1 MVLTRY
7 RAVLRTRDVG
17 RLLWTS
23 LVARMPNGMSALAIL
38 LLVTRENGY
47 ARAGL
52 VTGSYVAAAG
62 LSNLL
67 LSRVVDRIGPRPV
80 LVSTAVGYAAGLVA
94 LAAVPADAYV
104 AELVLG
110 IAAGAS
116 SPPVVSVVRGLWPR
130 LLEPDVAQVVYGLE
144 ATAQELV
151 FIAGPALVAVVAGV
165 AGAPAAVSLTA
176 VFALTGTLAFASSPG
191 LRMTSRRAERVR
203 HRLLRRTRLPL
214 YVAVAVSLTIAMNM
228 ADVGVVAFVSGR
240 HASAG
245 AGVVLALWSVGS
257 MVGGMI
263 FVARMGRVD
272 DAAVGRSA
280 VAIGI
285 SVAVAAAS
293 PGPVGLAV
301 VLFFGG
307 STVAPGLARLY
318 ARVGAA
324 APEGASTEAFGW
336 IAVGLLAG
344 SSVGAAIGGVVVDA
358 FGPRTDFLL
367 AGVAPAITGLA
378 VLLWLRGRD
387 AVPASAE
394 PLPS

>member
-1 MVLTRY
+1 MVLARY
-7 RAVLRTRDVG
+7 RAVLRTGGVG

-23 LVARMPNGMSALAIL
+23 LLARMPNGMSALAIL

-67 LSRVVDRIGPRPV
+67 LSRAVDRVGPRPV
-80 LVSTAVGYAAGLVA
+80 LISTAAGYAAGLVA
-94 LAAVPADAYV
+94 LAAVPADAYA
-104 AELVLG
+104 AELALG

-116 SPPVVSVVRGLWPR
+116 TPPVVSVVRGLWPR

-151 FIAGPALVAVVAGV
+151 FISGPALVALVAGIG
-165 AGAPAAVSLTA
+165 GAPAAVILTA
-176 VFALTGTLAFASSPG
+176 AFAFVGTLAFASSPA
-191 LRMTSRRAERVR
+191 LRSARRPSVRVR
-203 HRLLRRTRLPL
+203 HRLMRQTRLPL
-214 YVAVAVSLTIAMNM
+214 FVAVAVALTIALNM
-228 ADVGVVAFVSGR
+228 TDVGVVAFVSGR

-257 MVGGMI
+257 MVGGI
-263 FVARMGRVD
+263 LFGVRSGGVD
-272 DAAVGRSA
+272 DAAVGRST
-280 VAIGI
+280 VAIALSI
-285 SVAVAAAS
+285 AAAAAS
-293 PGPVGLAV
+293 PGPIGLAA
-301 VLFFGG
+301 VLFVGG

-318 ARVGAA
+318 GRVGAV

-336 IAVGLLAG
+336 IAVGLLTG
-344 SSVGAAIGGVVVDA
+344 SSIGAALGGFVVDA
-358 FGPRTDFLL
+358 LGPRVDFLL
-367 AGVAPAITGLA
+367 AAVAPTVTGLV
-378 VLLWLRGRD
+378 VLVWLRGRARVVGAAD
-387 AVPASAE
+387 

>member
-1 MVLTRY
+1 MVLARY
-7 RAVLRTRDVG
+7 RAVLRNGGVG

-23 LVARMPNGMSALAIL
+23 LLARMPNGMSALAIL
-38 LLVTRENGY
+38 LLVTRHNGY

-67 LSRVVDRIGPRPV
+67 LSRAVDRIGPRPV
-80 LVSTAVGYAAGLVA
+80 LVSTAVGYAAGLTA
-94 LAAVPADAYV
+94 LALVPADDYV
-104 AELVLG
+104 AELLLG
-110 IAAGAS
+110 VAAGAS
-116 SPPVVSVVRGLWPR
+116 TPPVVSVVRGLWPR
-130 LLEPDVAQVVYGLE
+130 LLEPEVAQVVYGLE

-151 FIAGPALVAVVAGV
+151 FITGPALVALVAGV
-165 AGAPAAVSLTA
+165 AGAPTAVILTA
-176 VFALTGTLAFASSPG
+176 AFAFVGTLAFVSSPA
-191 LRMTSRRAERVR
+191 LRPTARPSERFR
-203 HRLLRRTRLPL
+203 HQLMRRTRLPL
-214 YVAVAVSLTIAMNM
+214 YVAVGVAVTIALNM
-228 ADVGVVAFVSGR
+228 TDVGVVAFVSGR

-257 MVGGMI
+257 MVGGLL
-263 FVARMGRVD
+263 FGVRPGALD
-272 DAAVGRSA
+272 DAAVGRSTL
-280 VAIGI
+280 AIAASI
-285 SVAVAAAS
+285 AVAAAS

-301 VLFFGG
+301 VLFLGG

-318 ARVGAA
+318 GRVGAV

-344 SSVGAAIGGVVVDA
+344 SSVGAALGGLVVDA
-358 FGPRTDFLL
+358 LGPRTDFLL
-367 AGVAPAITGLA
+367 AAVAPAVTGLA

-387 AVPASAE
+387 AVPGKAE

>member
-1 MVLTRY
+1 MVLARY
-7 RAVLRTRDVG
+7 RAVLRTGGVG

-23 LVARMPNGMSALAIL
+23 LLARMPNGMSALAIL

-62 LSNLL
+62 LSNLA
-67 LSRVVDRIGPRPV
+67 LSRAVDRIGPRRV
-80 LVSTAVGYAAGLVA
+80 LVPTAVGYAAGLVA
-94 LAAVPADAYV
+94 MALVPADAFF
-104 AELVLG
+104 AELMLG
-110 IAAGAS
+110 VAAGAS

-151 FIAGPALVAVVAGV
+151 FISGPALVALVAGV
-165 AGAPAAVSLTA
+165 AGSPAAVILTA
-176 VFALTGTLAFASSPG
+176 AFAFVGTVAFVSSPA
-191 LRMTSRRAERVR
+191 LRSAPRPSERVR
-203 HRLLRRTRLPL
+203 HRMMRSTRLPL
-214 YVAVAVSLTIAMNM
+214 YVAVAIALTVALNM
-228 ADVGVVAFVSGR
+228 TDVGVVAFVSGR

-257 MVGGMI
+257 MVGGLL
-263 FVARMGRVD
+263 FGVRSGQLD
-272 DAAVGRSA
+272 DAAVGRST
-280 VAIGI
+280 VAIAI
-285 SVAVAAAS
+285 SVAIAAAS

-301 VLFFGG
+301 VLFVGG

-318 ARVGAA
+318 ARVGAV

-336 IAVGLLAG
+336 VAVGLLVG
-344 SSVGAAIGGVVVDA
+344 SSIGAALGGVVVDSLGSRA
-358 FGPRTDFLL
+358 DFLL
-367 AGVAPAITGLA
+367 AAAAPAITGLA
-378 VLLWLRGRD
+378 VLAWLRRRD
-387 AVPASAE
+387 ALPAAAD

>member
-1 MVLTRY
+1 MVLARY
-7 RAVLRTRDVG
+7 RAVLRTGRIG

-23 LVARMPNGMSALAIL
+23 LLARMPNGMSALAIL

-67 LSRVVDRIGPRPV
+67 LSRAVDRIGPRPV
-80 LVSTAVGYAAGLVA
+80 LISTAAGYAAGLVA
-94 LAAVPADAYV
+94 MALVPADEYV
-104 AELVLG
+104 AELLLG
-110 IAAGAS
+110 VAAGAS

-130 LLEPDVAQVVYGLE
+130 LLEPEVAQVVYGLE

-151 FIAGPALVAVVAGV
+151 FISGPALVALIAGT
-165 AGAPAAVSLTA
+165 AGAPAAVILTA
-176 VFALTGTLAFASSPG
+176 AFAFVGTLAFVSSPA
-191 LRMTSRRAERVR
+191 LRAAPRPSKRVR
-203 HRLLRRTRLPL
+203 HQLMSRTRLPL
-214 YVAVAVSLTIAMNM
+214 YVAVAVALTIALNM
-228 ADVGVVAFVSGR
+228 TDVGVVAFVSGR

-257 MVGGMI
+257 MVGGLL
-263 FVARMGRVD
+263 FGVRSGALD
-272 DAAVGRSA
+272 DAAVGRSTLAIA
-280 VAIGI
+280 V
-285 SVAVAAAS
+285 SVAAAAAS

-301 VLFFGG
+301 VLFVGG

-318 ARVGAA
+318 ARVGAV

-336 IAVGLLAG
+336 VAVGLLVG
-344 SSVGAAIGGVVVDA
+344 SSIGAALGGLVVDA
-358 FGPRTDFLL
+358 LGARVDFLL
-367 AGVAPAITGLA
+367 AAVAPAVTGLA
-378 VLLWLRGRD
+378 VLAWLRRRD
-387 AVPASAE
+387 TVPAGAD

>member
-1 MVLTRY
+1 MVLARY
-7 RAVLRTRDVG
+7 RAVLRAGGVG

-23 LVARMPNGMSALAIL
+23 LLARMPNGMSALAIL

-67 LSRVVDRIGPRPV
+67 LSRAVDRIGPRPI
-80 LVSTAVGYAAGLVA
+80 LISTAAGYAAGLVA
-94 LAAVPADAYV
+94 MALVPADAYL
-104 AELVLG
+104 AELLLG
-110 IAAGAS
+110 IAAGVS

-130 LLEPDVAQVVYGLE
+130 LLEPEVAQVVYGLE

-151 FIAGPALVAVVAGV
+151 FISGPALVALVAGV
-165 AGAPAAVSLTA
+165 AGAPAAVILTA
-176 VFALTGTLAFASSPG
+176 AFAFVGTLAFVSSPA
-191 LRMTSRRAERVR
+191 LRTAPRRSERVR
-203 HRLLRRTRLPL
+203 HRLMRTTRLPL
-214 YVAVAVSLTIAMNM
+214 YVAVGVALTIALNM
-228 ADVGVVAFVSGR
+228 TDVGVVAFVSGR

-257 MVGGMI
+257 MAGGLL
-263 FVARMGRVD
+263 FGVRSGGLD
-272 DAAVGRSA
+272 DHAVGRSTLAIA
-280 VAIGI
+280 V

-301 VLFFGG
+301 VLFLGG
-307 STVAPGLARLY
+307 STIAPGLARLY
-318 ARVGAA
+318 ARVGAV

-336 IAVGLLAG
+336 VAVGLLAG
-344 SSVGAAIGGVVVDA
+344 SSIGAALGGLVVDWLGA
-358 FGPRTDFLL
+358 RADFLL
-367 AGVAPAITGLA
+367 AAVAPAITGLA
-378 VLLWLRGRD
+378 VLAWLRRRD
-387 AVPASAE
+387 ALPAAAD